1 MGKIRKLLGQKQE
14 KPPAC
19 KFCGTYL
26 VEEGDLPTC
35 PQCGYVAARG
45 SYVFNLT
52 GKEEGRPQP
61 EEDLPPAAPGSLS
74 NKSEKSEAPSVAV
87 ELVDEAGE
95 DLEVEAEEKLEP
107 EPSGFSLNPAALRE
121 LLAKQPG
128 LLEPG
133 LGLATDQK
141 GQLIRAGFSTAV
153 GSIDLLA
160 RDKSGTFVVVMV
172 PDTGDEAGVMPGIL
186 QRIGWVRKHLGQ
198 GKRPV
203 RGIILLERPPEAP
216 DYSAAAVAGM
226 VAFKTYRVA
235 VSFEDVEV

>member
-1 MGKIRKLLGQKQE
+1 MGKISKLFGQKQE
-14 KPPAC
+14 EAPAC

-35 PQCGYVAARG
+35 PQCGYVAGNG

-52 GKEEGRPQP
+52 GKEGGRLQP
-61 EEDLPPAAPGSLS
+61 EEDLP
-74 NKSEKSEAPSVAV
+74 PSVAV
-87 ELVDEAGE
+87 ELVDEAAE
-95 DLEVEAEEKLEP
+95 ASEVETEETPEP
-107 EPSGFSLNPAALRE
+107 EPSGFSLNAAALRE

-133 LGLATDQK
+133 LGLVTDQN
-141 GQLIRAGFSTAV
+141 GRLIRAGFSTPV
-153 GSIDLLA
+153 GPIDLLT
-160 RDKSGTFVVVMV
+160 RDQSGTFVVVMV
-172 PDTGDEAGVMPGIL
+172 PDTGDGPGAMPAIL

-203 RGIILLERPPEAP
+203 RGIILLDRLPEAP
-216 DYSAAAVAGM
+216 DYGAAAVAGT

-235 VSFEDVEV
+235 VNFEDVNV